1 MWRKILGTDCWFV
14 RLFRNPNLWRSDQ
27 GYACGCAAWPSRGY
41 KWSVCGLWS
50 IVYGWMNHWLWQ
62 GVSSTVE
69 EWFESLTW
77 LKCEIILV
85 GPNIILVSAM
95 LDWTDGLMR
104 LWTAC
109 AGKVRGYRILRKT
122 LDGYTLVYT
131 RSNFRLQKIIP
142 VAADCLI
149 NLQLHYTCPS
159 TTAKIYT
166 RAACSRCS

>member
-1 MWRKILGTDCWFV
+1 MFRC
-14 RLFRNPNLWRSDQ
+14 LFAITSQNRHISLLVSCHVKKNPWNWLLVCEAFQELLSLDSCPNLWRSDQ

-62 GVSSTVE
+62 GVSSMVE

-104 LWTAC
+104 LTEQHVQVKSVVPEFWERHWMDT
-109 AGKVRGYRILRKT
+109 
-122 LDGYTLVYT
+122 
-131 RSNFRLQKIIP
+131 
-142 VAADCLI
+142 
-149 NLQLHYTCPS
+149 H
-159 TTAKIYT
+159 
-166 RAACSRCS
+166 